1 MVYNDVLVEQVV
13 KHEMTSKDKL
23 FRVLLI
29 ILAVFAGLVV
39 NIVPLLFGIG
49 YLFLFTGALTCGIA
63 VFCYFSLSGLH
74 KEYEYSLVND
84 SFTIDVIKAQKR
96 RMNLFSG
103 TVHDFEMVAKKNDDR
118 HPYSEFDK
126 PNVLHANCASGTAPD
141 NEWYIATKLG
151 TNKVLIMIEP
161 SEKLLN
167 AIYRQI
173 PRNTM
178 YRPGKAAGTK
188 KAE

>member
-1 MVYNDVLVEQVV
+1 MLYNDVHVEQVV
-13 KHEMTSKDKL
+13 KRELTSKDKL

-49 YLFLFTGALTCGIA
+49 YLFLFTGALTCGIGF
-63 VFCYFSLSGLH
+63 FCYYSLTGLK

-84 SFTIDVIKAQKR
+84 SFSIDVIKNKR
-96 RMNLFSG
+96 RRLELFSG
-103 TVHDFEMVAKKNDDR
+103 SVHEFEMVAKKDDDR
-118 HPYSEFDK
+118 HPYSEFNKD
-126 PNVLHANCASGTAPD
+126 NVLHANCTSGTAPD
-141 NEWYIATKLG
+141 NEWYIATKMG
-151 TNKVLIMIEP
+151 QSKVLITIEP
-161 SEKLLN
+161 QEKLLN
-167 AIYRQI
+167 AIYRQN

-178 YRPGKAAGTK
+178 YRPGKSVGTK